1 MGGHWLTMSVPSD
14 ETVGGS
20 AVGIS
25 VHEGLEDAC
34 VESQEGP
41 ESGSKGSGAEEKVQE
56 EPET

>member
-1 MGGHWLTMSVPSD
+1 MSVPSD